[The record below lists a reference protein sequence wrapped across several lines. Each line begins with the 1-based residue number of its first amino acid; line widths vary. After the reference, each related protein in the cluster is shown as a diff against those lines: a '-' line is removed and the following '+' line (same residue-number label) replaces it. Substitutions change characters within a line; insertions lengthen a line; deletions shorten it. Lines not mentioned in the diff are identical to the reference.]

1 MIIGHLHLELIP
13 IIGSHLHGG
22 LGLKVERE
30 PGAGRGQAWVTD
42 VALAI
47 NDNQEDVVVDWHSL
61 LVLI

>member
-13 IIGSHLHGG
+13 IIGSHLHGCP
-22 LGLKVERE
+22 GLKVERE
-30 PGAGRGQAWVTD
+30 PWAGRGQAWVTD